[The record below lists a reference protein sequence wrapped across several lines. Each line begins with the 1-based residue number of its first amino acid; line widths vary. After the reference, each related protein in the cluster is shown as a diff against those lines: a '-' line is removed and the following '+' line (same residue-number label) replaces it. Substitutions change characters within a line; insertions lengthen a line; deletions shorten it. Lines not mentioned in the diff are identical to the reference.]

1 MDSARATPAEAPS
14 RAAVERL
21 RKRADFLAAARG
33 RRFHTDRMTV
43 QGLAR
48 EAADSDS
55 PPRGLR
61 VGLTVTKRVGHAT
74 ERNRIKRRLRRAVAE
89 ALAARDAS
97 PPCDIVVV
105 ARRSCL
111 DTAYSQLVE
120 DLSKAVAAVTAPRS
134 GRRGSFGPPPRGTP
148 HA

>member
-1 MDSARATPAEAPS
+1 MDSARATPSEVPS

-43 QGLAR
+43 QGLLR
-48 EAADSDS
+48 GAADGDT
-55 PPRGLR
+55 PPALR

-89 ALAARDAS
+89 ALATRERAS
-97 PPCDIVVV
+97 ACDIVVV

-120 DLSKAVAAVTAPRS
+120 DLSKAVTAVTVPRS
-134 GRRGSFGPPPRGTP
+134 GRRGSLGPPPRGTP